1 MVKKFGTY
9 TPEQFVRKLDAAQEF
24 RESGSNMAQI
34 WIELGISESILN
46 RWQSTYAAM
55 TKSEAKELQRLC
67 EENTRLK
74 RLLGH
79 AELYKKALRELSE
92 GNF

>member
-1 MVKKFGTY
+1 MVKKFGTH

-46 RWQSTYAAM
+46 RWQSTYAGCV
-55 TKSEAKELQRLC
+55 Q
-67 EENTRLK
+67 
-74 RLLGH
+74 
-79 AELYKKALRELSE
+79 
-92 GNF
+92 

>member
-1 MVKKFGTY
+1 MVKKFGKH
-9 TPEQFVRKLDAAQEF
+9 TPEQFVRKLDKA
-24 RESGSNMAQI
+24 RELRQSGSSTAPI
-34 WIELGISESILN
+34 WIDPVISESILN

-79 AELYKKALRELSE
+79 AELEEAALKELSE